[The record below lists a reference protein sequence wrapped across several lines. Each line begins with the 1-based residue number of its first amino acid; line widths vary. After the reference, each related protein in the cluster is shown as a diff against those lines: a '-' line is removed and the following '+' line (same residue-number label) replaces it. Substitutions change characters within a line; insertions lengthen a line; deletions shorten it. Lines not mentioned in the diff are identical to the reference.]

1 MTTVIHP
8 DDITCRNELRPG
20 DLGYIAYL
28 HGQIYAKECGYGLG
42 FEAYVLQGLQ
52 EFAHQYDPGRDKVWI
67 CEHDNNIVGFLL
79 GFHRSDSV
87 HSTDSLHR
95 TDSLQLR
102 YFILLPEY
110 RGLGL
115 GKKLMLEF
123 LAFMKQKN
131 YTTAYLW
138 TTNEQHAATSLYTRH
153 GFRLIEEKISAA
165 FDKQLIERK
174 YELELRTKP
183 SLP

>member
-1 MTTVIHP
+1 MATGIHL
-8 DDITCRNELRPG
+8 DDITWRCELRPG

-28 HGQIYAKECGYGLG
+28 HGRIYAKECGYGLG

-52 EFAHQYDPGRDKVWI
+52 EFAHQYDPDRDKVWI

-79 GFHRSDSV
+79 GAHRP
-87 HSTDSLHR
+87 
-95 TDSLQLR
+95 DSLQLR
-102 YFILLPEY
+102 YFILLPQY

-115 GKKLMLEF
+115 GKKLMVEF
-123 LAFMKQKN
+123 LAFMKLNN

-174 YELELRTKP
+174 YELTIDKN
-183 SLP
+183 

>member
-1 MTTVIHP
+1 MTPGIHL

-28 HGQIYAKECGYGLG
+28 HGRIYARECGYGLG

-52 EFAHQYDPGRDKVWI
+52 EFAHQYDPDRDKIWI

-79 GFHRSDSV
+79 AFHR
-87 HSTDSLHR
+87 TDSLHR
-95 TDSLQLR
+95 TDRLQLR

-153 GFRLIEEKISAA
+153 GFRLTEEKISAA

-174 YELELRTKP
+174 YELELHTN
-183 SLP
+183 